1 MGEWFYENQ
10 PSPTNAKPRNS
21 QVRSQ
26 IENGGGIT
34 HRKQSEQSRDGSRSK
49 PLKRVTVAS

>member
-21 QVRSQ
+21 QVKFH
-26 IENGGGIT
+26 IENGGGIGY
-34 HRKQSEQSRDGSRSK
+34 RKRSEQSRDGSR
-49 PLKRVTVAS
+49 

>member
-21 QVRSQ
+21 QVKFQ
-26 IENGGGIT
+26 IENGRGIT
-34 HRKQSEQSRDGSRSK
+34 DAKQSEQSHDGSRSK
-49 PLKRVTVAS
+49 SLKRVTLAS

>member
-21 QVRSQ
+21 QVKFH
-26 IENGGGIT
+26 IENGGGIAY
-34 HRKQSEQSRDGSRSK
+34 RKRSEQSRDGSR
-49 PLKRVTVAS
+49 